1 MHSLLAFSFLWARV
15 ALGFYVAG
23 LAAAVMAALLKEPEQ
38 QNSVFGLARAA
49 VAAGFLFQ
57 FVSLV
62 ETAAIFTAQS
72 ADFYRIITGLLAFII
87 AAFFLAVYRAYSPRA
102 LSLVVVPVICL
113 LAAAATVVPA
123 SVQSGPP
130 ALERGLLFN
139 GWIYL
144 HIGLIFVGYA
154 GLVVAMGSGVLYL
167 VAERGLKAKGAAH
180 VPKPDAAGLGLPG
193 SPARPSGKRVAWR
206 SHAGSRAHQSLPSLQ
221 TLDLISY
228 RSLLAGFPLLTAG
241 LVIGVYWAD
250 ALLGGVALN
259 DPTVVL
265 ALLAWVIYLV
275 LLFARWSAGWR
286 GRRSAYL
293 TLACFGVALA
303 GWFANGLS
311 QVHSLF
317 LR

>member
-1 MHSLLAFSFLWARV
+1 MWARV
-15 ALGFYVAG
+15 ALGFYLAG
-23 LAAAVMAALLKEPEQ
+23 LAAAVTAALLREPTQ
-38 QNSVFGLARAA
+38 QNAVFGLARAA

-62 ETAAIFTAQS
+62 ETGAIFTAQS

-87 AAFFLAVYRAYSPRA
+87 AAFFLMVYRVYSPRA
-102 LSLVVVPVICL
+102 LSLMVVPLICL
-113 LAAAATVVPA
+113 LAAAAAIVPA
-123 SVQSGPP
+123 GASAGPP
-130 ALERGLLFN
+130 PPARGLLFN

-144 HIGLIFVGYA
+144 HITLIFIGYA

-167 VAERGLKAKGAAH
+167 IAEHELKAKSLARA
-180 VPKPDAAGLGLPG
+180 PRLP
-193 SPARPSGKRVAWR
+193 A
-206 SHAGSRAHQSLPSLQ
+206 LQ
-221 TLDLISY
+221 TLDLLGY
-228 RSLLAGFPLLTAG
+228 RSLLTGFPLLTAG
-241 LVIGVYWAD
+241 LVIGVYWAET
-250 ALLGGVALN
+250 ALGHVALN
-259 DPTVVL
+259 DPTIAL
-265 ALLAWVIYLV
+265 ALLAWAIYLV

-293 TLACFGVALA
+293 TLVCFAVALA